1 MTETL
6 PSRARVWHNRLAPR
20 AFDLVALPS
29 RHTSKMVADE
39 LRDLPEGS
47 KVLDV
52 GIGTA
57 LSSARVVDELGLAL
71 SAIDISESML
81 ARAGERLPA
90 AELKVGS
97 ATSIPFPDSTFDA
110 VLSNF
115 VLKYVDIEDT
125 EKATEEMGRVA
136 KPHARALISDLALP
150 ALRPRFVPPIRS
162 LDNRVMGLWA
172 DKPRFIRAMEK
183 EGFEL
188 GKTRH
193 PFISFLMVFQ
203 RRPGKGVQR

>member
-1 MTETL
+1 MIVDTS
-6 PSRARVWHNRLAPR
+6 PARARVWHSKFAPR

-29 RHTSKMVADE
+29 RHTSRMIAEE
-39 LRDLPEGS
+39 LRDLPKDS

-57 LSSARVVDELGLAL
+57 LTSASVVNELRLEL

-81 ARAGERLPA
+81 ERAAERLPNT
-90 AELKVGS
+90 ELKIGS
-97 ATSIPFPDSTFDA
+97 ALEIPFGDSTFDA

-115 VLKYVDIEDT
+115 VLKYVDVEDT
-125 EKATEEMGRVA
+125 EAVAGEMGRVS
-136 KPHARALISDLALP
+136 KPHARALVSDLALP

-162 LDNRVMGLWA
+162 LDNKVMGLWS
-172 DKPRFIRAMEK
+172 DKPRFITAMAN

-188 GKTRH
+188 VKTRH
-193 PFISFLMVFQ
+193 PFLSFLMVFQ
-203 RRPGKGVQR
+203 RRPT